1 MKDAKNVKRSVS
13 FRGRITA
20 MVLGPLIVAI
30 LVIGVIGLV
39 AVYNMGM
46 ERIKEQLYSYGMST
60 VQRYEAVND
69 DKFTYSG
76 GVFKKGDEVISG
88 NYEVID
94 ILKEQTGIET
104 TLFAEDVRVA
114 STLRD
119 SSGNRIEGSKAD
131 SQIADRVLNNGENV
145 FINNIDVAGTTYC
158 AYYLPLPQDGSDDI
172 VGMIFVAVTHD
183 SVMNIIISSGMFIIG
198 AAVILIIAAV
208 ILSMLATRGMTKAMV
223 HTSSEIR
230 KVADGTLKFETYE
243 DALKRGDEIG
253 DMAKAT
259 KEVVE
264 HLTRIMGSIVD
275 TSTRLDSFAE
285 KYVDSFNAIN
295 ENIGN
300 MDAASNEI
308 AKGATSQAEETQ
320 RANYDVVNI
329 GNAIDEITEDVGNLG
344 NSASSMQ
351 DYNKTVNDTLTE
363 LSRISKK
370 TEESVKMVFEQTN
383 ATNESANNIKTATDV
398 ITDIASQT
406 NLLSLN
412 ASIEAARAGEMG
424 KGFAVVADEIRSLSE
439 QSKSS
444 AEEIVRII
452 QDLIANSD
460 RSVMTMTELT
470 EVIEEQNQMLINT
483 EKVFEKLNNEINI
496 VVNALESIGKQIE
509 RLDSE
514 KANVTEV
521 VESLAA
527 IAEENAASAQETS
540 ASMTELQNI
549 ISECSEDTNK
559 IAALAKEIAEDT
571 RMFKFE

>member
-1 MKDAKNVKRSVS
+1 MEEAKRKKSVS

-20 MVLGPLIVAI
+20 MVLGPMIAAI
-30 LVIGVIGLV
+30 LVVGVIGLISI
-39 AVYNMGM
+39 YNMGM
-46 ERIKEQLYSYGMST
+46 ERIKEELYSYGMST
-60 VQRYEAVND
+60 IQRYESIND
-69 DKFTYSG
+69 NKFTYSG
-76 GVFKKGDEVISG
+76 GAFRKGDKVISS

-94 ILKEQTGIET
+94 VLKEQTGIET
-104 TLFAEDVRVA
+104 TLFYQDTRVA

-119 SSGNRIEGSKAD
+119 SEGNRLEGSKAD
-131 SQIADRVLNNGENV
+131 AEIADKVLNGEDV
-145 FINNIDVAGTTYC
+145 FKKSINIEGTTYV
-158 AYYLPLPQDGSDDI
+158 AYYLPLPQHGSDET
-172 VGMIFVAVTHD
+172 VGMIFVAVTRD
-183 SVMNIIISSGMFIIG
+183 SVLNKMQRAGMFIIG
-198 AAVILIIAAV
+198 ASVTLFIVAMILIA
-208 ILSMLATRGMTKAMV
+208 LETKGMTKAMM

-230 KVADGTLKFETYE
+230 KVADGVLNFDTYE
-243 DALKRGDEIG
+243 AAQKRGDEIG

-264 HLTRIMGSIVD
+264 HLTNIIGDIVS
-275 TSTRLDSFAE
+275 TSADLDSFAE
-285 KYVDSFNAIN
+285 KYVDSFKAIN
-295 ENIGN
+295 ENINN

-320 RANYDVVNI
+320 HANYDVVNI
-329 GNAIDEITEDVGNLG
+329 GNAIDEISQDVGSLG
-344 NSASSMQ
+344 NSASMMK
-351 DYNKTVNDTLTE
+351 DYNKTVDDTLKG
-363 LSRISKK
+363 LSDISSK
-370 TEESVKMVFEQTN
+370 TKESVKIVFEQTN

-398 ITDIASQT
+398 ITDIAAQT

-470 EVIEEQNQMLINT
+470 QIMEEQNEMLMNT
-483 EKVFEKLNNEINI
+483 EAVFEKLNREINI
-496 VVNALESIGKQIE
+496 VVSAVENIDKQIE
-509 RLDSE
+509 RLDTE
-514 KANVTEV
+514 KTNVTGV

-549 ISECSEDTNK
+549 ISECSEDTAK
-559 IAALAKEIAEDT
+559 IAALAKKIADDT
-571 RMFKFE
+571 SMFKFE